1 MDEKYIFVKKY
12 IMTENKEQKIVVQTE
27 LQESDNNLILHGLK
41 LAAIFKKELCLLYNY
56 QPKHKK
62 KHQKFNEILESYA
75 AVVKNELPQQ
85 KVSTLLLS
93 ENQTRLPDVLAEDYE
108 AIIIVL
114 NIRNFKNYSK
124 ALAETSVPFLFVHP
138 ESEIKDYNHLVQ
150 PIDMRKENSDSS
162 LWCSYFGRF
171 NNAEIVTIAAND
183 KTKEAKQRVKKNAEL
198 TRKLYKKFNITH
210 QLYKGAKSSLRNVFE
225 ALELA
230 LASDCN
236 LLVILGS
243 SSITP
248 LDLLI
253 GLPERKIINRAGKL
267 PVMVI
272 NPRKD
277 NYILCD

>member
-1 MDEKYIFVKKY
+1 
-12 IMTENKEQKIVVQTE
+12 MTDSKEQKIVVYTE
-27 LQESDNNLILHGLK
+27 LKDSDQNLILHGLK

-56 QPKHKK
+56 QPKQKK
-62 KHQKFNEILESYA
+62 QRDELKEKLQNYA
-75 AVVKNELPQQ
+75 AIIKQEIPEQ
-85 KVSTLLLS
+85 KVSTLLMS
-93 ENQTRLPDVLAEDYE
+93 ESQTRLPDLLAEDYE

-114 NIRNFKNYSK
+114 NALNFKQYST
-124 ALAETSVPFLFVHP
+124 LLTETSVPFLFVHP
-138 ESEIKDYNHLVQ
+138 ESKITHYNHLVQ
-150 PIDMRKENSDSS
+150 PIDLRKEISDSS

-171 NNAEIVTIAAND
+171 NAAEIVSVAAND
-183 KTKEAKQRVKKNAEL
+183 KTTEAKNNVNKNAEL
-198 TRKLYKKFNITH
+198 TRKLYRKFDIAH
-210 QLYKGAKSSLRNVFE
+210 KLYKGGKSSLRNVFE

-248 LDLLI
+248 LDYLI